1 MKKIILIGL
10 VGLLIG
16 ATTPVSAIEKGTSQ
30 VGIRFVQPE
39 NKTIPLKKIEASTDN
54 EDQEKNVQSV
64 SYLPKTSEKNSWL
77 IQLLGITTLISYLSI
92 LLKRRVKHE
101 K

>member
-1 MKKIILIGL
+1 MKKIIWIGL

-16 ATTPVSAIEKGTSQ
+16 ATTPVSAIGEGTSQ
-30 VGIRFVQPE
+30 VGIMFAQPE
-39 NKTIPLKKIEASTDN
+39 KKTIPMKIEASTVN
-54 EDQEKNVQSV
+54 EDQAKNVQSI
-64 SYLPKTSEKNSWL
+64 SRLPKTNEKNNWL
-77 IQLLGITTLISYLSI
+77 MRLLGIITLIIYLSI

>member
-1 MKKIILIGL
+1 MKKIIWIGV

-16 ATTPVSAIEKGTSQ
+16 ATTPVSAIEEGTSQ
-30 VGIRFVQPE
+30 VGIMFAQPE
-39 NKTIPLKKIEASTDN
+39 KKTIPMKIEASTVN
-54 EDQEKNVQSV
+54 EDQAKNVQSI
-64 SYLPKTSEKNSWL
+64 SRLPKTNEKNNWL
-77 IQLLGITTLISYLSI
+77 MRLLGIITLISYLSI